1 MRHIIGHSNQDI
13 THVVLLSDHPG
24 PPTPQIF
31 RPSSGSVSMA
41 RVVSPEATQKH
52 NGTRFSST
60 MGNRNQQTMA
70 LHYVF

>member
-1 MRHIIGHSNQDI
+1 MKQS
-13 THVVLLSDHPG
+13 VVLLSDPLQ

-31 RPSSGSVSMA
+31 RPSTGSASMA
-41 RVVSPEATQKH
+41 RAVSPEATQKH

-70 LHYVF
+70 LYYVF